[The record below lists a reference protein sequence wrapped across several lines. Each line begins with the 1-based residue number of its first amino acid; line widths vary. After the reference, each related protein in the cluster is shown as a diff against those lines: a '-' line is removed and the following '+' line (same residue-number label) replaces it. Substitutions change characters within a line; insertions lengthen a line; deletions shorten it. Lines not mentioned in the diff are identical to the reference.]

1 MPDIIIKPTILVFAG
16 PNGSGKSTITKYVVV
31 ISPYINADDVKKSN
45 QCSDLDAAIKAEE
58 LREKALSEKSNFTF
72 ETVLSTERNLIL
84 LKRAKEHLRLADMMC
99 LKIKLYPVLKT
110 LISTEIS
117 TNYIPIN
124 GAKIRSTTDKYS
136 HYKSYS
142 QFLP

>member
-1 MPDIIIKPTILVFAG
+1 MICFNSSDINLLNRGIPSLISEEDLKSMSILYQ
-16 PNGSGKSTITKYVVV
+16 SKY
-31 ISPYINADDVKKSN
+31 
-45 QCSDLDAAIKAEE
+45 Q
-58 LREKALSEKSNFTF
+58 
-72 ETVLSTERNLIL
+72 
-84 LKRAKEHLRLADMMC
+84 
-99 LKIKLYPVLKT
+99 PVSKT